1 MFDLQKWCAEHDA
14 VKRTEQAFYTA
25 LETYKNEDAE
35 EYNEVFYDK
44 DLPITAV
51 PDKVYPVFGLS
62 NFDLQHI
69 YVDFYIEYDGKN
81 IGSYRMIYDLDG
93 SEFDDYLVIE

>member
-51 PDKVYPVFGLS
+51 PDKVYHACSLPD
-62 NFDLQHI
+62 FDMERV
-69 YVDFYIEYDGKN
+69 YVDLYIEYDGK
-81 IGSYRMIYDLDG
+81 ISVRIA
-93 SEFDDYLVIE
+93 